1 MNDRNGNGVPDEIEQ
16 PEEEFEWKERKR
28 LLFFGLP
35 FTFTVYTLSPKKLE
49 LKTGFFTTVIND
61 ILLYRV
67 MDTTL
72 SRNLLQ
78 KLFGLGSVQVVS
90 SDKTHPNL
98 CVHNIRNAS
107 RWNASGFA
115 CASAPANTSTT
126 TGRRRQSLLNN
137 RRRQK
142 ADVPER
148 RGPGSFP
155 VPSVFSGASAA
166 GFRPLPGPAARVFCR
181 GQARA
186 GAFPHRMERT
196 PAHGCAG
203 VQVRGPAVSCR
214 S

>member
-1 MNDRNGNGVPDEIEQ
+1 MNHRNGNGVPDEIEQ

-98 CVHNIRNAS
+98 CVHNIRNA
-107 RWNASGFA
+107 RDFKEALDEQVERERLRMRFRTGEYIDNDGAE
-115 CASAPANTSTT
+115 TT
-126 TGRRRQSLLNN
+126 E
-137 RRRQK
+137 
-142 ADVPER
+142 PFE
-148 RGPGSFP
+148 
-155 VPSVFSGASAA
+155 
-166 GFRPLPGPAARVFCR
+166 
-181 GQARA
+181 
-186 GAFPHRMERT
+186 
-196 PAHGCAG
+196 
-203 VQVRGPAVSCR
+203 
-214 S
+214 